1 MNKQQHGMVVVQCEK
16 CVKENSSDTL
26 KKNHQIQPIE
36 SAVDELNLAEFP
48 LAAISDRFLD
58 GTKTV
63 VLEDTVFDREQN
75 KYLPRRLTLS
85 GSDRYGLP
93 TSKDDDVL
101 LACIQLS
108 RLNDFATREVA
119 FSRYEILRLLGW
131 ADESRNYERVATSL
145 RRWKGLSIFSDRA
158 FYDHQQKSWVNRD
171 FGVFDN
177 LVIYRREVIQ
187 GKAAPGC
194 SRFVWNEVF
203 FRSFQSGY
211 LKQLDWNLYCKLSS
225 PVAKRL
231 YRFLDKRFYH
241 SGRVEIDLLELGLRK
256 VRLAGNYN
264 TAQMKRTLL
273 KGIEELERVWE
284 LKPRL
289 PEARFRKDGIGKWVV
304 VFERRPKRSRDQIA
318 LSATSVI
325 TSVTTPS
332 VLQPAINPQNL
343 ERELIK
349 RGIGPASA
357 EELSLSHPSSRIREM
372 VELYDWYNGKGQ
384 SRGPG
389 FLVQSIKNP
398 SAITFPPG
406 FESSIKRH
414 ERQQAK
420 EAQKQAEANV
430 RTRRER
436 LALRKQNSRQRAFTS
451 FWEAMSPSEQDTF
464 ETESLENADIM
475 KKRLYM
481 EASGKGGKPFEIYRQ
496 MVLMDQFERT
506 HGLATVIIPESKTS

>member
-1 MNKQQHGMVVVQCEK
+1 
-16 CVKENSSDTL
+16 VKENSSDTL
-26 KKNHQIQPIE
+26 QQKQQNQPLD

-63 VLEDTVFDREQN
+63 VLEDTVFDRDQN

-108 RLNDFATREVA
+108 RLNDFATREVS

-145 RRWKGLSIFSDRA
+145 RRWKGLSIYSDRA
-158 FYDHQQKSWVNRD
+158 FYDHEQKSWVNRD

-177 LVIYRREVIQ
+177 LVIYRREVVQ

-194 SRFVWNEVF
+194 SRFVWNEVL

-211 LKQLDWNLYCKLSS
+211 LKQLDWNLYCRLTS

-241 SGRVEIDLLELGLRK
+241 SSRVEIDLLELGLRK
-256 VRLAGNYN
+256 IRLAANN
-264 TAQMKRTLL
+264 NNAQMKRSLL
-273 KGIEELERVWE
+273 KGIEELEHVWE

-289 PEARFRKDGIGKWVV
+289 PEERFRKDGRGKWIVI
-304 VFERRPKRSRDQIA
+304 FERRAKRSRTIIA
-318 LSATSVI
+318 PSVTSVI
-325 TSVTTPS
+325 TTESLPA
-332 VLQPAINPQNL
+332 LIQPAINPQNL
-343 ERELIK
+343 ERELVK

-357 EELSLSHPSSRIREM
+357 EELSLSQPSNRIREM
-372 VELYDWYNGKGQ
+372 LELYDWYNSRGQ
-384 SRGPG
+384 PRGPG

-398 SAITFPPG
+398 STIALPPG
-406 FESSIKRH
+406 FESSIQRQ
-414 ERQQAK
+414 ERQQSR

-430 RTRRER
+430 RTKRER
-436 LALRKQNSRQRAFTS
+436 LALRKQNSRQRAFMA
-451 FWEAMSPSEQDTF
+451 FWDAMSPSEQDTF
-464 ETESLENADIM
+464 ETEALEHAEVM
-475 KKRLYM
+475 TKRLYLQH
-481 EASGKGGKPFEIYRQ
+481 SGKPGKAHEIYRR
-496 MVLMDQFERT
+496 ML
-506 HGLATVIIPESKTS
+506 LESHFRKTRGQSS

>member
-1 MNKQQHGMVVVQCEK
+1 M
-16 CVKENSSDTL
+16 D
-26 KKNHQIQPIE
+26 

-63 VLEDTVFDREQN
+63 ELEDSVFDREQN

-108 RLNDFATREVA
+108 RLNDFATREVS

-158 FYDHQQKSWVNRD
+158 FYDHEQKSWVNRD

-177 LVIYRREVIQ
+177 LVIYRREVVQ

-194 SRFVWNEVF
+194 SRFVWNEVL

-211 LKQLDWNLYCKLSS
+211 LKQLDWNLYCQLTS

-241 SGRVEIDLLELGLRK
+241 SNRVEIDLQELGFRK
-256 VRLAGNYN
+256 VRLTANYN

-273 KGIEELERVWE
+273 KGIEELEHVWE
-284 LKPRL
+284 VKPRL
-289 PEARFRKDGIGKWVV
+289 PEERFRKDGQGKWIVI
-304 VFERRPKRSRDQIA
+304 FERRTTRSRPVIA
-318 LSATSVI
+318 P
-325 TSVTTPS
+325 SVTSAITTESS
-332 VLQPAINPQNL
+332 VPFVQSAINPQNL
-343 ERELIK
+343 ERELVK

-357 EELSLSHPSSRIREM
+357 EELSLLQPSNRIREM
-372 VELYDWYNGKGQ
+372 LELYDWYNNRGQ

-389 FLVQSIKNP
+389 FLVKAIRNP
-398 SAITFPPG
+398 AGIALPTG
-406 FESSIKRH
+406 FESSLQRQ
-414 ERQQAK
+414 ERQQSR
-420 EAQKQAEANV
+420 EAQKQAESNV
-430 RTRRER
+430 RTKRER
-436 LALRKQNSRQRAFTS
+436 LALRKQNSRQRAFTA
-451 FWEAMSPSEQDTF
+451 FWEALSPSEQDTF
-464 ETESLENADIM
+464 ETEALENADMM
-475 KKRLYM
+475 KRRLYL
-481 EASGKGGKPFEIYRQ
+481 EASGKRGKAFEIYRQ
-496 MVLMDQFERT
+496 MILIDQFERI
-506 HGLATVIIPESKTS
+506 HGLGLSPACNG

>member
-1 MNKQQHGMVVVQCEK
+1 MVVVQCEK
-16 CVKENSSDTL
+16 CVKENSSETL
-26 KKNHQIQPIE
+26 RQKQQSQPLD

-108 RLNDFATREVA
+108 RLNDFATREVS

-158 FYDHQQKSWVNRD
+158 FYDHEHKSWVNRD

-194 SRFVWNEVF
+194 SRFVWNEVL

-211 LKQLDWNLYCKLSS
+211 LKQLDWNMYCRLTS

-241 SGRVEIDLLELGLRK
+241 SSRVEIDLLELGLRK
-256 VRLAGNYN
+256 VRLAANYN

-273 KGIEELERVWE
+273 KGIEELERVWD

-289 PEARFRKDGIGKWVV
+289 PEERFRKDGMGKWLV
-304 VFERRPKRSRDQIA
+304 VFERRAKRNGPIIA
-318 LSATSVI
+318 P
-325 TSVTTPS
+325 SVTSAISAESSAPL
-332 VLQPAINPQNL
+332 VHPAINPQNL
-343 ERELIK
+343 ERELVK

-357 EELSLSHPSSRIREM
+357 EELSLSQPSNRIREM
-372 VELYDWYNGKGQ
+372 LELYDWYNSRCQ
-384 SRGPG
+384 PRGPG

-398 SAITFPPG
+398 SAIALPPG
-406 FESSIKRH
+406 FESSIQRH
-414 ERQQAK
+414 ERQQSR
-420 EAQKQAEANV
+420 EAQKQAESNV
-430 RTRRER
+430 RTKRER
-436 LALRKQNSRQRAFTS
+436 LALRKQNSRQRAFMA

-464 ETESLENADIM
+464 ETEALENAELM
-475 KKRLYM
+475 KKRLYL
-481 EASGKGGKPFEIYRQ
+481 ESSGKGGKTFEVYRQ
-496 MVLMDQFERT
+496 MVLMDQFARA
-506 HGLATVIIPESKTS
+506 HGLLQPKDGPSQ

>member
-1 MNKQQHGMVVVQCEK
+1 M
-16 CVKENSSDTL
+16 
-26 KKNHQIQPIE
+26 
-36 SAVDELNLAEFP
+36 DELNLAEFP

-58 GTKTV
+58 GIKTV
-63 VLEDTVFDREQN
+63 LLEDTVFDREQN

-108 RLNDFATREVA
+108 RLNDFATREVS

-145 RRWKGLSIFSDRA
+145 RRWKGLSIYSDRE
-158 FYDHQQKSWVNRD
+158 FYDHEQKSWVKRD

-194 SRFVWNEVF
+194 SRFVWNEVL

-211 LKQLDWNLYCKLSS
+211 LKQLDWNLYCRLTS

-241 SGRVEIDLLELGLRK
+241 SSRVEIDLLELGLRK
-256 VRLAGNYN
+256 VRLAANYN

-289 PEARFRKDGIGKWVV
+289 PEERFRKDGMGKWLV
-304 VFERRPKRSRDQIA
+304 VFERRAKRKCTIISP
-318 LSATSVI
+318 SATSMI
-325 TSVTTPS
+325 TSVSTPS

-343 ERELIK
+343 ERELVK

-357 EELSLSHPSSRIREM
+357 EELSLSQPSNRIREM
-372 VELYDWYNGKGQ
+372 LELYDWYNSRGQ
-384 SRGPG
+384 QRGPG
-389 FLVQSIKNP
+389 FLVQSIRNP
-398 SAITFPPG
+398 SAIALPPG
-406 FESSIKRH
+406 FESSVHRL
-414 ERQQAK
+414 ERQQSK
-420 EAQKQAEANV
+420 EAQKQAESNV
-430 RTRRER
+430 RTKRER
-436 LALRKQNSRQRAFTS
+436 LAVRRQNSRQRAFTA
-451 FWEAMSPSEQDTF
+451 FWEAMSPSEQDAF
-464 ETESLENADIM
+464 ETEALDNSEMM
-475 KKRLYM
+475 KKRLYV
-481 EASGKGGKPFEIYRQ
+481 EASGKGGKVFTVYRQ
-496 MVLMDQFERT
+496 IVLMDQFERT
-506 HGLATVIIPESKTS
+506 HGLTAATSRATSES

>member
-1 MNKQQHGMVVVQCEK
+1 M
-16 CVKENSSDTL
+16 KENSSNTLNQKPKHQPLDT
-26 KKNHQIQPIE
+26 
-36 SAVDELNLAEFP
+36 AVDELNLAEFP
-48 LAAISDRFLD
+48 LAAISDRLPD

-63 VLEDTVFDREQN
+63 VLEDTVFDRDQN

-108 RLNDFATREVA
+108 RLNDFTTREVS
-119 FSRYEILRLLGW
+119 FSRYEILRLLCW

-158 FYDHQQKSWVNRD
+158 FYDHEQKSWVNRD

-194 SRFVWNEVF
+194 SRFVWNDVL

-211 LKQLDWNLYCKLSS
+211 LKQLDWNLYCRLTS

-241 SGRVEIDLLELGLRK
+241 CSRVEIDLLELGLRK
-256 VRLAGNYN
+256 VRLAANYN
-264 TAQMKRTLL
+264 TAQIKRTLL
-273 KGIEELERVWE
+273 KGIEELERIWE

-289 PEARFRKDGIGKWVV
+289 PEERFHKDGMGKWIVI
-304 VFERRPKRSRDQIA
+304 FERRSKRNQTIVA
-318 LSATSVI
+318 PSATTAMAINS
-325 TSVTTPS
+325 PPL
-332 VLQPAINPQNL
+332 LQPAMNPQSL

-357 EELSLSHPSSRIREM
+357 EELSLSQPSNQIHEM
-372 VELYDWYNGKGQ
+372 LELYDWYNNRGQ
-384 SRGPG
+384 PRGPG
-389 FLVQSIKNP
+389 FLVQSIRNP
-398 SAITFPPG
+398 SAIAFPPG
-406 FESSIKRH
+406 FESSIQ
-414 ERQQAK
+414 RQQRQQVK

-430 RTRRER
+430 RTKRER
-436 LALRKQNSRQRAFTS
+436 LALRKQNSRQQAFMA
-451 FWEAMSPSEQDTF
+451 FWDAMSPSEQDTF
-464 ETESLENADIM
+464 ETEALDRAAPM
-475 KKRLYM
+475 KKQLYLR
-481 EASGKGGKPFEIYRQ
+481 ASGKDARAFEVYRS
-496 MVLMDQFERT
+496 MILREHFELT
-506 HGLATVIIPESKTS
+506 NGST

>member
-1 MNKQQHGMVVVQCEK
+1 M
-16 CVKENSSDTL
+16 KENSSDTL
-26 KKNHQIQPIE
+26 KEKQKNQPLD

-75 KYLPRRLTLS
+75 KYLPRQLTLS
-85 GSDRYGLP
+85 GADRYGLP

-108 RLNDFATREVA
+108 RLNDFSTREVS

-158 FYDHQQKSWVNRD
+158 FYDHEQKSWVNRD

-194 SRFVWNEVF
+194 SRFVWNEVL

-211 LKQLDWNLYCKLSS
+211 LKQLDWNLYCRLTS

-241 SGRVEIDLLELGLRK
+241 SNRVEIDLLELGLRK
-256 VRLAGNYN
+256 VRLAANYN

-289 PEARFRKDGIGKWVV
+289 PEERFRKDGTGKCVV
-304 VFERRPKRSRDQIA
+304 IFERRAKRNGTIISP
-318 LSATSVI
+318 SATAVI
-325 TSVTTPS
+325 TSVSTPS

-343 ERELIK
+343 ERELVK

-357 EELSLSHPSSRIREM
+357 EELSLSQPSNRIREM
-372 VELYDWYNGKGQ
+372 LELYDWYNNRGQ
-384 SRGPG
+384 PRGPG

-398 SAITFPPG
+398 AAITLPPG
-406 FESSIKRH
+406 FESSNQRQQ
-414 ERQQAK
+414 RQQAK
-420 EAQKQAEANV
+420 EVQKQAESNI
-430 RTRRER
+430 RIKRER
-436 LALRKQNSRQRAFTS
+436 LALRRQNSRQQAFMA

-464 ETESLENADIM
+464 ETVALENADMM
-475 KKRLYM
+475 KKRLYL
-481 EASGKGGKPFEIYRQ
+481 EASGKGGKVFDVYRQ
-496 MVLMDQFERT
+496 MVLMDQFERI
-506 HGLATVIIPESKTS
+506 HG

>member
-1 MNKQQHGMVVVQCEK
+1 M
-16 CVKENSSDTL
+16 KENSSDTL
-26 KKNHQIQPIE
+26 QQKQQNQPLD

-75 KYLPRRLTLS
+75 QYLPRRLTLS

-108 RLNDFATREVA
+108 RLNDFATREVS

-145 RRWKGLSIFSDRA
+145 RRWKGLSIYSDRA
-158 FYDHQQKSWVNRD
+158 FYDHEQKSWVNRD

-187 GKAAPGC
+187 GKAATGC
-194 SRFVWNEVF
+194 SRFVWNEVL

-211 LKQLDWNLYCKLSS
+211 LKQLDWNLYCRLTS

-241 SGRVEIDLLELGLRK
+241 SSRVEIDLLELGLRK
-256 VRLAGNYN
+256 VRLAANNN
-264 TAQMKRTLL
+264 TAQMKRSLL
-273 KGIEELERVWE
+273 KGIEELEHVWE

-289 PEARFRKDGIGKWVV
+289 PEERFRKDGRGKWLVI
-304 VFERRPKRSRDQIA
+304 FERRTKRGRTIIA
-318 LSATSVI
+318 P
-325 TSVTTPS
+325 SVTSAITAESSAPL
-332 VLQPAINPQNL
+332 VHPAINPQNL
-343 ERELIK
+343 ERELVK

-357 EELSLSHPSSRIREM
+357 EELTLSQPSNRIREM
-372 VELYDWYNGKGQ
+372 LELYDWYNSRGQ
-384 SRGPG
+384 PRGPG

-398 SAITFPPG
+398 TAIALPPG
-406 FESSIKRH
+406 FESSIQRQ

-420 EAQKQAEANV
+420 EAQKQAESNV
-430 RTRRER
+430 RTKRER
-436 LALRKQNSRQRAFTS
+436 LALRKQNSRQRAFMA
-451 FWEAMSPSEQDTF
+451 FWEVMSPSEQDTF
-464 ETESLENADIM
+464 ETEALENAEMM
-475 KKRLYM
+475 KKRLYL
-481 EASGKGGKPFEIYRQ
+481 EASGKGGKAFEIYRQ
-496 MVLMDQFERT
+496 MVLKDQFERT
-506 HGLATVIIPESKTS
+506 HRLNASPGGA

>member
-1 MNKQQHGMVVVQCEK
+1 KQKHY
-16 CVKENSSDTL
+16 N
-26 KKNHQIQPIE
+26 QPLD

-75 KYLPRRLTLS
+75 KYLPRQLTLS

-108 RLNDFATREVA
+108 RINDFNSREVS

-131 ADESRNYERVATSL
+131 ADETRNYDRVATSL

-158 FYDHQQKSWVNRD
+158 FYDHEQKSWVNRD

-187 GKAAPGC
+187 GRAAPGC
-194 SRFVWNEVF
+194 SRFVWNEVL

-211 LKQLDWNLYCKLSS
+211 LKQLDWNLYCKLTS

-241 SGRVEIDLLELGLRK
+241 SNRVEIDLMELGLRK
-256 VRLAGNYN
+256 VRLSGNYN
-264 TAQMKRTLL
+264 TAQLKRTLQ
-273 KGIEELERVWE
+273 KGTEELERLWE
-284 LKPRL
+284 LKQRS
-289 PEARFRKDGIGKWVV
+289 PEDRFRKNGLGKWIAI
-304 VFERRPKRSRDQIA
+304 FERKARRSRTTVESIISNVATIA
-318 LSATSVI
+318 PS
-325 TSVTTPS
+325 TP
-332 VLQPAINPQNL
+332 VLNAGANPQEL
-343 ERELIK
+343 ERQLIK

-357 EELSLSHPSSRIREM
+357 EELSLSQPATRIREM
-372 VELYDWYNGKGQ
+372 LELYDWYNSRGQ
-384 SRGPG
+384 PRGPG
-389 FLVQSIKNP
+389 FLVQSLKKPDTI
-398 SAITFPPG
+398 AFPPG
-406 FESSIKRH
+406 FESSVQRQQ
-414 ERQQAK
+414 RQQAK
-420 EAQKQAEANV
+420 EVQKQAQQRA
-430 RTRRER
+430 TSKRER
-436 LALRKQNSRQRAFTS
+436 QALRKQNSRQRAFTA
-451 FWEAMSPSEQDTF
+451 FWEAMAPSEQDIF
-464 ETESLENADIM
+464 ETEALEAADPM
-475 KKRLYM
+475 KKRLYLQ
-481 EASGKGGKPFEIYRQ
+481 ASGKGGKAFEVYRQ

-506 HGLATVIIPESKTS
+506 HGLGSAAAPVLIKC

>member
-1 MNKQQHGMVVVQCEK
+1 M
-16 CVKENSSDTL
+16 
-26 KKNHQIQPIE
+26 
-36 SAVDELNLAEFP
+36 DELNLAEFP

-85 GSDRYGLP
+85 GSDRFGLP

-108 RLNDFATREVA
+108 SLNDFATREVT
-119 FSRYEILRLLGW
+119 FSRYEILRLLNW

-158 FYDHQQKSWVNRD
+158 FYDHAQKSWVNRD

-194 SRFVWNEVF
+194 SRFVWNDVL

-211 LKQLDWNLYCKLSS
+211 LKQLDWNLYCRLTS

-241 SGRVEIDLLELGLRK
+241 SHRVEIDLLELGLRK

-264 TAQMKRTLL
+264 TAQMKRALL
-273 KGIEELERVWE
+273 KGIEELERVWD
-284 LKPRL
+284 LKSRL
-289 PEARFRKDGIGKWVV
+289 PEERFCKDKTGKWIV
-304 VFERRPKRSRDQIA
+304 VFERRAKQRRGPIE
-318 LSATSVI
+318 TSVA
-325 TSVTTPS
+325 TAPLLPLSSAEP
-332 VLQPAINPQNL
+332 LPAINPQNL

-357 EELSLSHPSSRIREM
+357 EDLSLSQPSTRIREM
-372 VELYDWYNGKGQ
+372 LELYDWYNNRGQ
-384 SRGPG
+384 PRGPG
-389 FLVQSIKNP
+389 FLVQSIRNP
-398 SAITFPPG
+398 TAIAFPPG
-406 FESSIKRH
+406 FESSVQ
-414 ERQQAK
+414 RQQRQQSR

-430 RTRRER
+430 RTKRER
-436 LALRKQNSRQRAFTS
+436 LALRKQNSRQRAYMA
-451 FWEAMSPSEQDTF
+451 FWEAMSPSEQDAF
-464 ETESLENADIM
+464 ETEALEAADSM
-475 KKRLYM
+475 KKRLYL
-481 EASGKGGKPFEIYRQ
+481 EASGKGGKALEIYRQ
-496 MVLMDQFERT
+496 MVLTDQFERT
-506 HGLATVIIPESKTS
+506 HGLAVHGKPETNRTAKP

>member
-1 MNKQQHGMVVVQCEK
+1 M
-16 CVKENSSDTL
+16 DY
-26 KKNHQIQPIE
+26 
-36 SAVDELNLAEFP
+36 AVDEMNLAEFP
-48 LAAISDRFLD
+48 LAAISNRFLD

-75 KYLPRRLTLS
+75 RHLPRRLTLS

-108 RLNDFATREVA
+108 RLNDFSSREVS

-131 ADESRNYERVATSL
+131 ADETRNYDRVATSL

-158 FYDHQQKSWVNRD
+158 FYDHEQKSWVNRD

-194 SRFVWNEVF
+194 SRFVWNEVL

-211 LKQLDWNLYCKLSS
+211 LKQLDWNLYCRLTS

-241 SGRVEIDLLELGLRK
+241 SNRVEIDLLELGLRK
-256 VRLAGNYN
+256 VRLSGNYN
-264 TAQMKRTLL
+264 TAQLKRTLQ
-273 KGIEELERVWE
+273 KGIEELERLWD
-284 LKPRL
+284 LKQRS
-289 PEARFRKDGIGKWVV
+289 PEERFRKDGLGKWIAI
-304 VFERRPKRSRDQIA
+304 FERKAKRGRTTVESIIG
-318 LSATSVI
+318 SVAT
-325 TSVTTPS
+325 TGPVTA
-332 VLQPAINPQNL
+332 VLNTGSNPQEL
-343 ERELIK
+343 ERQLIK

-357 EELSLSHPSSRIREM
+357 EELSLSQPATRIREM
-372 VELYDWYNGKGQ
+372 LELYDWYNSRGQ
-384 SRGPG
+384 PRGPG
-389 FLVQSIKNP
+389 FLIQSIRNP
-398 SAITFPPG
+398 SAIALPPG
-406 FESSIKRH
+406 FESSIQRN
-414 ERQQAK
+414 ERQQGK

-430 RTRRER
+430 RTKRER
-436 LALRKQNSRQRAFTS
+436 LALRKQNSRQRAFMA

-464 ETESLENADIM
+464 ETESLEAADTM
-475 KKRLYM
+475 KKRLCL
-481 EASGKGGKPFEIYRQ
+481 EASGKGGKVFEIYRQ
-496 MVLMDQFERT
+496 MVLKDEFERRFIE
-506 HGLATVIIPESKTS
+506 HSA